1 MSVFNLNIQNESTGN
16 KIVAGLERLSHVFK
30 TLLWEK
36 AKEYG
41 LSPVQIQ
48 IMIFVHY
55 HSPEKNTV
63 SYLAKEFSITKP
75 TVSDAVK
82 ILEQKKLLQKINDAA
97 DSRSFYLHL
106 TDSGKKIVHETED
119 FTNPISH
126 LLSGISG
133 AEQELLWGTISG
145 IIVKLNRQGVI
156 KVQRACKN
164 CRHFSIDDN
173 TYFCGLLKQ
182 PLAIAD
188 LRIDC
193 HEFSEAV

>member
-30 TLLWEK
+30 VLLWEK
-36 AKEYG
+36 AKEHG

-48 IMIFVHY
+48 IMIFVEY
-55 HSPEKNTV
+55 HSNEKNTV

-82 ILEQKKLLQKINDAA
+82 ILEQKKLLEKVTDAA
-97 DSRSFYLHL
+97 DSRSYSLHL
-106 TDSGKKIVHETED
+106 TESGKKIVAEAED
-119 FTNPISH
+119 FANPVDRYVN
-126 LLSGISG
+126 GISI
-133 AEQELLWGTISG
+133 ADQEVLWAAISG
-145 IIVKLNRQGVI
+145 LITTLNHEGII

-164 CRHFSIDDN
+164 CRHLTINDGN
-173 TYFCGLLKQ
+173 YFCGLLKQ
-182 PLAIAD
+182 TLAVQD

-193 HEFSEAV
+193 QEFSEAI